1 MFGEEELVKIH
12 KDRATL
18 LSYIITAAFG
28 LILARLW
35 YLQVYK
41 GETLHN
47 YSIQNRLRKEVVWA
61 PRGLIYSR
69 DDQLIVDNIPRF
81 DAILTPQFLLEK
93 EVTLEKL
100 SKILSTD
107 LASIQAILKKNSNQA
122 KYRPIIIKKNI
133 TFDELAQIET
143 QNADLPG
150 VSVDTFISREYRDK
164 DIGAHLLG
172 YISEISQIQLP
183 KLRERDRFDYR
194 LGDFIGQF
202 GIEEQLDRFLRGENG
217 HEFVEVDARG
227 RRKRYINTD
236 NLFKGIE
243 DERPLS
249 GMNVKLTIDR
259 DMQITAYKALEGR
272 VGGVIALDVESGEV
286 LSMVSRPSFDPS
298 QFSRGLTP
306 EYWRSLVTNKFH
318 PLRDRNIQEHF
329 SPGSTF
335 KALTA
340 IAAFEGGEI
349 DENTEV
355 FCNGSFRLGRKVY
368 HCWKKEGHGSVN
380 LIKSIRESCNVYY
393 QKAANRMDIDDIAKY
408 ARAFGLG
415 GRTGISLPREVAGLI
430 PTKEW
435 KKKRY
440 GQEWQP
446 GETLSCAIGQ
456 SYVLASTMQLA
467 VAYSAIANGGKI
479 FRPYVVKDVYDT
491 EGELVKTFT
500 PELLSTVDMK
510 NPKTLKL
517 VREGLF
523 QVMNN
528 PKGTAYGK
536 RGQGILMAGK
546 TGTSQVRS
554 ASAEK
559 VYVKCDT
566 LDYESR
572 HHGLFVGF
580 APYDNPK
587 VAVAVIVEHGCSGS
601 GAAAPIAE
609 AVVTTYMKK
618 YQPEMYLQNLEKEK
632 VMKENWVKNMKAA
645 QPAAPAAAKPVVVP
659 PVAPPAPETDE

>member
-12 KDRATL
+12 KDRATVI
-18 LSYIITAAFG
+18 SYIVTVAFG

-69 DDQLIVDNIPRF
+69 DDQLLVDNIPRF
-81 DAILTPQFLLEK
+81 DAILTPQFLMDKDE
-93 EVTLEKL
+93 TLKRL
-100 SKILSTD
+100 ADILDTD
-107 LASIQAILKKNSNQA
+107 VESIEATLKKSSNQA

-133 TFDELAQIET
+133 SFDELARIET

-164 DIGAHLLG
+164 EVGAHLLG
-172 YISEISQIQLP
+172 YISEISQTQLP
-183 KLRERDRFDYR
+183 KFRERDRYDYR

-202 GIEEQLDRFLRGENG
+202 GIEEQLDRYLRGENG

-243 DERPLS
+243 DEKPTL

-259 DMQITAYKALEGR
+259 DMQLAAFEALEGKI
-272 VGGVIALDVESGEV
+272 GGVIAIDVDSGEV
-286 LSMVSRPSFDPS
+286 LTMVSRPSFDPS

-306 EYWRSLVTNKFH
+306 EYWRSLIQNKHH

-335 KALTA
+335 KAFSA
-340 IAAFEGGEI
+340 IAAYEEGLV
-349 DENTEV
+349 DENTDV
-355 FCNGSFRLGRKVY
+355 HCSGSFRLGRKVY
-368 HCWKKEGHGSVN
+368 HCWKRGGHGSV
-380 LIKSIRESCNVYY
+380 SFVRAIRESCNVYF
-393 QKAANRMDIDDIAKY
+393 QKTANRMDIDDIAKY
-408 ARAFGLG
+408 AKAFGFG
-415 GRTGISLPREVAGLI
+415 SRTGISLPREVSGLM

-440 GQEWQP
+440 GQDWQA

-456 SYVLASTMQLA
+456 SYVLSSTIQLA
-467 VAYSAIANGGKI
+467 TAYAAIANGGKI
-479 FRPYVVKDVYDT
+479 FRPYVVKDIYDNN
-491 EGELVKTFT
+491 GELVKTFT
-500 PELLSTVDMK
+500 PELLSTINFK

-517 VREGLF
+517 VREGLY

-528 PKGTAYGK
+528 PKGTAFYR
-536 RGQGILMAGK
+536 RGQGIFMAGK
-546 TGTSQVRS
+546 TGTAQVRS

-559 VYVKCDT
+559 VYQKCDT
-566 LDYESR
+566 MDFEYR

-580 APYDNPK
+580 APYDDPK
-587 VAVAVIVEHGCSGS
+587 IATAVIIEHGCSGS
-601 GAAAPIAE
+601 AAAAPVAE
-609 AVVTTYMKK
+609 KVVTTYIKK
-618 YQPEMYLQNLEKEK
+618 YHPEMYLKNLEKEK
-632 VMKENWVKNMKAA
+632 VLREGWNRARRAELALRAQSAAEN
-645 QPAAPAAAKPVVVP
+645 AAPDSEDED
-659 PVAPPAPETDE
+659 VAD

>member
-18 LSYIITAAFG
+18 ISYIITAAFG
-28 LILARLW
+28 LVLSRLW

-69 DDQLIVDNIPRF
+69 DDQLLVDNIPRF
-81 DAILTPQFLLEK
+81 DTILTPQFLIEK
-93 EVTLEKL
+93 EETLGKL
-100 SKILSTD
+100 SKILSMD
-107 LASIQAILKKNSNQA
+107 INNIKAVLKKNANQA
-122 KYRPIIIKKNI
+122 TYRPIIIKKNI
-133 TFDELAQIET
+133 SFEELAKIET

-164 DIGAHLLG
+164 EIGAHLLG
-172 YISEISQIQLP
+172 YISEISQTQLP
-183 KLRERDRFDYR
+183 KLRERDRMDYR

-202 GIEEQLDRFLRGENG
+202 GIEEQLDRYLRGENG

-243 DERPLS
+243 DEKPIS

-259 DMQITAYKALEGR
+259 DMQIAAYNALQDK
-272 VGGVIALDVESGEV
+272 VGGVIAISIDSGEV

-306 EYWRSLVTNKFH
+306 EYWRSLVTNKEH

-335 KALTA
+335 KAITG
-340 IAAFEGGEI
+340 IAAFENGMI

-368 HCWKKEGHGSVN
+368 HCWKKEGHGQTN
-380 LIKSIRESCNVYY
+380 LVKAIRESCNVFF
-393 QKAANRMDIDDIAKY
+393 QKAANRMDIDDLSYYAK
-408 ARAFGLG
+408 AFGLG
-415 GRTGISLPREVAGLI
+415 TRTGISLPREVAGLI
-430 PTKEW
+430 PTKDW

-440 GQEWQP
+440 GQEWQA

-456 SYVLASTMQLA
+456 SYVLASTIQLA
-467 VAYSAIANGGKI
+467 TAYAAIANGGKI
-479 FRPYVVKDVYDT
+479 YRPYVVKDIYDNQ
-491 EGELVKTFT
+491 GELIKTFT
-500 PELLSTVDMK
+500 PELLSKIEMK
-510 NPKTLKL
+510 NAKTLKF

-523 QVMNN
+523 QVVNN
-528 PKGTAYGK
+528 PKGTAFAR

-546 TGTSQVRS
+546 TGTSQVKS
-554 ASAEK
+554 ASADK
-559 VYVKCDT
+559 VYAKCENM
-566 LDYESR
+566 DYESR

-587 VAVAVIVEHGCSGS
+587 IAAAAIVEHGCHGS
-601 GAAAPIAE
+601 SAATPVVE
-609 AVVTTYMKK
+609 AVITQYMKK
-618 YQPEMYLQNLEKEK
+618 YHPDLYLQNLEKDK
-632 VMKENWVKNMKAA
+632 TIKDNWIKSLRA
-645 QPAAPAAAKPVVVP
+645 AAPEPVSK
-659 PVAPPAPETDE
+659 TQGDDE

>member
-12 KDRATL
+12 KERATL
-18 LSYIITAAFG
+18 ISYIITAAFG
-28 LILARLW
+28 LVLARLW

-69 DDQLIVDNIPRF
+69 DDQLLVDNIPRF
-81 DAILTPQFLLEK
+81 DAILTPQFLLDK
-93 EVTLEKL
+93 EETLAKL
-100 SKILSTD
+100 AKILQTD
-107 LASIQAILKKNSNQA
+107 VASIEAIIKKNSNQA
-122 KYRPIIIKKNI
+122 RYRPFIIKKNI
-133 TFDELAQIET
+133 SFGELAQIET

-150 VSVDTFISREYRDK
+150 ISVDTFISREYRDK
-164 DIGAHLLG
+164 EIGAHLLG
-172 YISEISQIQLP
+172 YISEISQVQLP
-183 KLRERDRFDYR
+183 KLRERDKTEYR

-202 GIEEQLDRFLRGENG
+202 GIEEQLDKYLRGENG

-243 DERPLS
+243 DEKPLS

-259 DMQITAYKALEGR
+259 DMQIAAYKALEGK
-272 VGGVIALDVESGEV
+272 VGGVIAVDIDSGEV
-286 LSMVSRPSFDPS
+286 LTMVSRPSFDPS

-306 EYWRSLVTNKFH
+306 EYWRSLVGNKEH

-335 KALTA
+335 KAFSA
-340 IAAFEGGEI
+340 IAAFEQGEI
-349 DENTEV
+349 DEHTEIH
-355 FCNGSFRLGRKVY
+355 CNGTFRLGRKVY
-368 HCWKKEGHGSVN
+368 HCWKKGGHGPVN
-380 LIKSIRESCNVYY
+380 LIKAIRESCNVYF
-393 QKAANRMDIDDIAKY
+393 QKTANRMDIDDIAKY
-408 ARAFGLG
+408 AKAFGLG
-415 GRTGISLPREVAGLI
+415 SRTGISLPREVSGLI

-440 GQEWQP
+440 GQEWQA
-446 GETLSCAIGQ
+446 GETLSIAIGQ
-456 SYVLASTMQLA
+456 SYVLASTIQMA
-467 VAYSAIANGGKI
+467 ISYAAIANGGKI
-479 FRPYVVKDVYDT
+479 YRPFVVKDIYDS

-500 PELLSTVDMK
+500 PELLSEVQMK
-510 NPKTLKL
+510 NPKTLKF

-523 QVMNN
+523 QVVNN
-528 PKGTAYGK
+528 PKGTAFYR

-546 TGTSQVRS
+546 TGTSQVKS
-554 ASAEK
+554 ASADKIYQRCENM
-559 VYVKCDT
+559 
-566 LDYESR
+566 DYESR

-587 VAVAVIVEHGCSGS
+587 IAAAVIVEHGCHGS
-601 GAAAPIAE
+601 SAATPVAE
-609 AVVTTYMKK
+609 AVITQYMKK
-618 YQPEMYLQNLEKEK
+618 YQPEIYLKNLDKDKEIK
-632 VMKENWVKNMKAA
+632 DSWIRSLRAS
-645 QPAAPAAAKPVVVP
+645 QPAEPS
-659 PVAPPAPETDE
+659 DE

>member
-12 KDRATL
+12 KDRAAL
-18 LSYIITAAFG
+18 ISYIITAAFG
-28 LILARLW
+28 LVLSRLW

-69 DDQLIVDNIPRF
+69 DDQMLVDNIPRF
-81 DAILTPQFLLEK
+81 DAILTPQFLIDK
-93 EVTLEKL
+93 EETL
-100 SKILSTD
+100 SKLAKILNTD
-107 LASIQAILKKNSNQA
+107 IAVINQILKKNSNQA
-122 KYRPIIIKKNI
+122 KYRSIIIKKNI
-133 TFDELAQIET
+133 SFAELAQIET

-150 VSVDTFISREYRDK
+150 ISVDTFISREYRDK
-164 DIGAHLLG
+164 EIGAHLLG

-183 KLRERDRFDYR
+183 KLRERDKMEYR

-202 GIEEQLDRFLRGENG
+202 GIEEQLDKYLRGENG

-243 DERPLS
+243 DEKPLS

-259 DMQITAYKALEGR
+259 DMQVAAYNALEGK
-272 VGGVIALDVESGEV
+272 VGGIIAIDIDSGEV
-286 LSMVSRPSFDPS
+286 LTMVSRPSFDPS

-306 EYWRSLVTNKFH
+306 EYWRSLVGNKEH

-335 KALTA
+335 KAITG
-340 IAAFEGGEI
+340 IAAFENGEI

-355 FCNGSFRLGRKVY
+355 NCGGSFRLGRKVY
-368 HCWKKEGHGSVN
+368 HCWKKEGHGPTN
-380 LIKSIRESCNVYY
+380 LVKAIRESCNVFF
-393 QKAANRMDIDDIAKY
+393 QKAANRMDIDEISKY
-408 ARAFGLG
+408 AKAFGLG
-415 GRTGISLPREVAGLI
+415 GRTGISLPREVSGLI

-440 GQEWQP
+440 GQEWQA

-456 SYVLASTMQLA
+456 SYVLASTIQMA
-467 VAYSAIANGGKI
+467 VSYAAIANGGKI
-479 FRPYVVKDVYDT
+479 YRPYVVKDIYDSQ
-491 EGELVKTFT
+491 GELVKTFT
-500 PELLSTVDMK
+500 PELLSSIDMK
-510 NPKTLKL
+510 NQKTLKF

-523 QVMNN
+523 QVVNN
-528 PKGTAYGK
+528 PKGTAFAR

-546 TGTSQVRS
+546 TGTSQVKS
-554 ASAEK
+554 ASADK
-559 VYVKCDT
+559 VYQKCE
-566 LDYESR
+566 LMDYESR

-587 VAVAVIVEHGCSGS
+587 IAAAAIIEHGCHGS
-601 GAAAPIAE
+601 SAATPVVE
-609 AVVTTYMKK
+609 AVMTQYMKK
-618 YQPEMYLQNLEKEK
+618 YQPQLYLENLEKDK
-632 VMKENWVKNMKAA
+632 TIKENWVKSLRTS
-645 QPAAPAAAKPVVVP
+645 QPVAKPAAKP
-659 PVAPPAPETDE
+659 ADSEAEE

>member
-12 KDRATL
+12 KERATL

-28 LILARLW
+28 LVLARLW

-69 DDQLIVDNIPRF
+69 DDQLLVDNIPRF
-81 DAILTPQFLLEK
+81 DAILTPQFLINSE
-93 EVTLEKL
+93 ETLGKL
-100 SKILSTD
+100 AKILKTD
-107 LASIQAILKKNSNQA
+107 VAAIKQILKKNSNQA
-122 KYRPIIIKKNI
+122 KYRPIIVKKNI
-133 TFDELAQIET
+133 SFDELAQIEI

-150 VSVDTFISREYRDK
+150 ISVDTFISREYRDK
-164 DIGAHLLG
+164 EIGAHLLG
-172 YISEISQIQLP
+172 YISEISQTQLP
-183 KLRERDRFDYR
+183 KLRQRDKFDYR

-243 DERPLS
+243 DEKPLS

-259 DMQITAYKALEGR
+259 DMQLAGFNALEGK
-272 VGGVIALDVESGEV
+272 VGGIIAIDIHTGQV
-286 LSMVSRPSFDPS
+286 LTMVSRPSFDPS

-306 EYWRSLVTNKFH
+306 EYWRGLVGNKEH

-335 KALTA
+335 KAITG
-340 IAAFEGGEI
+340 IAAFEKGEI

-355 FCNGSFRLGRKVY
+355 NCSGSFRYGRKVY
-368 HCWKKEGHGSVN
+368 HCWKKEGHGATN
-380 LIKSIRESCNVYY
+380 LVKAVRESCNVYF
-393 QKAANRMDIDDIAKY
+393 QKAANRMDIDDLAYYAKH
-408 ARAFGLG
+408 FGMG
-415 GRTGISLPREVAGLI
+415 SRTGISLPREVSGLI

-440 GQEWQP
+440 GQEWQA

-456 SYVLASTMQLA
+456 SYVLASTIQMA
-467 VAYSAIANGGKI
+467 IAYGAIANGGKI
-479 FRPYVVKDVYDT
+479 YRPYVVKDIYDT
-491 EGELVKTFT
+491 NGELVKTFT
-500 PELLSTVDMK
+500 PELLSEIKLK
-510 NPKTLKL
+510 NPNTLKFI
-517 VREGLF
+517 REGLF
-523 QVMNN
+523 QVVNN
-528 PKGTAYGK
+528 PKGTAFAR

-546 TGTSQVRS
+546 TGTSQVKS
-554 ASAEK
+554 ASADK
-559 VYVKCDT
+559 VYQKCENM
-566 LDYESR
+566 DYDSR

-580 APYDNPK
+580 APFDNPRI
-587 VAVAVIVEHGCSGS
+587 AAAAIVEHGCHGS
-601 GAAAPIAE
+601 SAATPVVE
-609 AVVTTYMKK
+609 AVVTQYMKK
-618 YQPEMYLQNLEKEK
+618 YQPEMYLKNLEMDKAIKESWIK
-632 VMKENWVKNMKAA
+632 SLRAA
-645 QPAAPAAAKPVVVP
+645 NVKPVS
-659 PVAPPAPETDE
+659 APEEKKTEEN

>member
-12 KDRATL
+12 KERATL
-18 LSYIITAAFG
+18 ISYIITAAFG
-28 LILARLW
+28 LVLARLW

-69 DDQLIVDNIPRF
+69 DDQLLVDNIPRF
-81 DAILTPQFLLEK
+81 DAILTPQFLLDK
-93 EVTLEKL
+93 EETLAKL
-100 SKILSTD
+100 AKILQTD
-107 LASIQAILKKNSNQA
+107 VASIEAIIKKNSNQA
-122 KYRPIIIKKNI
+122 RYRPFIIKKNI
-133 TFDELAQIET
+133 SFGELAQIET

-150 VSVDTFISREYRDK
+150 ISVDTFISREYRDK
-164 DIGAHLLG
+164 EIGAHLLG
-172 YISEISQIQLP
+172 YISEISQVQLP
-183 KLRERDRFDYR
+183 KLRERDKTEYR

-202 GIEEQLDRFLRGENG
+202 GIEEQLDKYLRGENG

-243 DERPLS
+243 DEKPLS

-259 DMQITAYKALEGR
+259 DMQIAAYKALEGK
-272 VGGVIALDVESGEV
+272 VGGVIAVDIDSGEV
-286 LSMVSRPSFDPS
+286 LTMVSRPSFDPS

-306 EYWRSLVTNKFH
+306 EYWRSLVGNKEH

-335 KALTA
+335 KAFSA
-340 IAAFEGGEI
+340 IAAFEQGEI
-349 DENTEV
+349 DEHTEIH
-355 FCNGSFRLGRKVY
+355 CNGTFRLGRKVY
-368 HCWKKEGHGSVN
+368 HCWKKGGHGPVN
-380 LIKSIRESCNVYY
+380 LIKAIRESCNVYF
-393 QKAANRMDIDDIAKY
+393 QKTANRMDIDDISKY
-408 ARAFGLG
+408 AKAFGLG
-415 GRTGISLPREVAGLI
+415 SRTGISLPREVSGLI

-440 GQEWQP
+440 GQEWQA
-446 GETLSCAIGQ
+446 GETLSIAIGQ
-456 SYVLASTMQLA
+456 SYVLASTIQMA
-467 VAYSAIANGGKI
+467 ISYAAIANGGKI
-479 FRPYVVKDVYDT
+479 YRPFVVKDIYDS

-500 PELLSTVDMK
+500 PELLSEVQMK
-510 NPKTLKL
+510 NPKTLKF

-523 QVMNN
+523 QVVNN
-528 PKGTAYGK
+528 PKGTAFYR

-546 TGTSQVRS
+546 TGTSQVKS
-554 ASAEK
+554 ASADKIYQRCENM
-559 VYVKCDT
+559 
-566 LDYESR
+566 DYESR

-587 VAVAVIVEHGCSGS
+587 IAAAVIVEHGCHGS
-601 GAAAPIAE
+601 SAATPVAE
-609 AVVTTYMKK
+609 AVITQYMKK
-618 YQPEMYLQNLEKEK
+618 YQPEIYLKNLDKDKEIK
-632 VMKENWVKNMKAA
+632 DSWIRSLRAS
-645 QPAAPAAAKPVVVP
+645 QPAEPS
-659 PVAPPAPETDE
+659 DE

>member
-18 LSYIITAAFG
+18 ISYIITAAFG
-28 LILARLW
+28 LVLSRLW

-69 DDQLIVDNIPRF
+69 DDQLLVDNIPRF
-81 DAILTPQFLLEK
+81 DTILTPQFLIEK
-93 EVTLEKL
+93 DETLGKL
-100 SKILSTD
+100 SNILSMD
-107 LASIQAILKKNSNQA
+107 INNIKAVLKKNANQA
-122 KYRPIIIKKNI
+122 TYRPIIIKKNI
-133 TFDELAQIET
+133 SFEELAKIET

-164 DIGAHLLG
+164 EIGAHLLG
-172 YISEISQIQLP
+172 YISEISQTQLP
-183 KLRERDRFDYR
+183 KLRERDRMDYR

-202 GIEEQLDRFLRGENG
+202 GIEEQLDRYLRGENG

-243 DERPLS
+243 DEKPVS

-259 DMQITAYKALEGR
+259 DMQIAAYNALQDK
-272 VGGVIALDVESGEV
+272 VGGVIAISIDSGEV

-306 EYWRSLVTNKFH
+306 EYWRSLVTNKEH

-335 KALTA
+335 KAITG
-340 IAAFEGGEI
+340 IAAFEHGMI

-368 HCWKKEGHGSVN
+368 HCWKKEGHGQTN
-380 LIKSIRESCNVYY
+380 LVKAIRESCNVFF
-393 QKAANRMDIDDIAKY
+393 QKAANRMDIDDLSFYAK
-408 ARAFGLG
+408 AFGLG
-415 GRTGISLPREVAGLI
+415 TRTGISLPREVAGLI
-430 PTKEW
+430 PTKDW

-440 GQEWQP
+440 GQEWQA

-456 SYVLASTMQLA
+456 SYVLASTIQLA
-467 VAYSAIANGGKI
+467 TAYAAIANGGKI
-479 FRPYVVKDVYDT
+479 YRPYVVKDIYDNQ
-491 EGELVKTFT
+491 GELIKTFT
-500 PELLSTVDMK
+500 PELLSKIEMK
-510 NPKTLKL
+510 NAKTLKF

-523 QVMNN
+523 QVVNN
-528 PKGTAYGK
+528 PKGTAFAR

-546 TGTSQVRS
+546 TGTSQVKS
-554 ASAEK
+554 ASADK
-559 VYVKCDT
+559 VYAKCENM
-566 LDYESR
+566 DYESR

-587 VAVAVIVEHGCSGS
+587 IAAAAIVEHGCHGS
-601 GAAAPIAE
+601 SAATPVVE
-609 AVVTTYMKK
+609 AVITQYMKK
-618 YQPEMYLQNLEKEK
+618 YHPDLYLQNLDKDK
-632 VMKENWVKNMKAA
+632 TIKDNWIKSLRAA
-645 QPAAPAAAKPVVVP
+645 APEPAAPN
-659 PVAPPAPETDE
+659 TQGDDE

>member
-18 LSYIITAAFG
+18 ISYIITAAFG
-28 LILARLW
+28 LVLARLW

-69 DDQLIVDNIPRF
+69 DDQLLVDNIPRF
-81 DAILTPQFLLEK
+81 DAILTPQFLIDK
-93 EVTLEKL
+93 EETLNKL
-100 SKILSTD
+100 SGILS
-107 LASIQAILKKNSNQA
+107 LERASIDGVLKKNSNQA

-133 TFDELAQIET
+133 SFGELAQIES
-143 QNADLPG
+143 QNAELPG

-164 DIGAHLLG
+164 EVGAHLLG

-183 KLRERDRFDYR
+183 KLRERDRLDYR

-202 GIEEQLDRFLRGENG
+202 GIEEQLDRYLRGENG

-243 DERPLS
+243 DEKPLS

-259 DMQITAYKALEGR
+259 DMQIAAYEALEGR
-272 VGGVIALDVESGEV
+272 VGGVIALDVESGQV
-286 LSMVSRPSFDPS
+286 LAMVSRPSFDPS
-298 QFSRGLTP
+298 QFSRGLSP
-306 EYWRSLVTNKFH
+306 DYWRSLVNNKEH

-335 KALTA
+335 KAITG
-340 IAAFEGGEI
+340 IAAFENGAI
-349 DENTEV
+349 DERTEV
-355 FCNGSFRLGRKVY
+355 NCGGSFRLGSRVY
-368 HCWKKEGHGSVN
+368 HCWKKEGHGATSLV
-380 LIKSIRESCNVYY
+380 KAIRESCNVYF
-393 QKAANRMDIDDIAKY
+393 QKAAFRMDIDEIAKY
-408 ARAFGLG
+408 AKAFGMG
-415 GRTGISLPREVAGLI
+415 ARTGISLPREVSGLI
-430 PTKEW
+430 PTKDW
-435 KKKRY
+435 KRKRF

-446 GETLSCAIGQ
+446 GETLSCSIGQ
-456 SYVLASTMQLA
+456 SYVLSSTIQLA
-467 VAYSAIANGGKI
+467 TAYAAIANGGKI
-479 FRPYVVKDVYDT
+479 FRPYVVKDVYDDQ
-491 EGELVKTFT
+491 GELVKTFH
-500 PELLSTVDMK
+500 PELLSKIEMK
-510 NPKTLKL
+510 NPKTLQL

-528 PKGTAYGK
+528 PKGTAFAR
-536 RGQGILMAGK
+536 RGPGIMMAGK
-546 TGTSQVRS
+546 TGTSQVKT
-554 ASAEK
+554 ASADK
-559 VYVKCDT
+559 VYQKCD
-566 LDYESR
+566 LMDYESR

-587 VAVAVIVEHGCSGS
+587 IATAVIIEHGCSGS
-601 GAAAPIAE
+601 GAAAPVAE
-609 AVVTTYMKK
+609 KVVTQYMKK
-618 YQPEMYLQNLEKEK
+618 YQPEMYLENLEKDK
-632 VMKENWVKNMKAA
+632 LIKDNWVKTLKAEV
-645 QPAAPAAAKPVVVP
+645 PKAKPT
-659 PVAPPAPETDE
+659 ATE

>member
-12 KDRATL
+12 KERATL
-18 LSYIITAAFG
+18 ISYIITAAFG
-28 LILARLW
+28 LVLARLW

-69 DDQLIVDNIPRF
+69 DDQLLVDNIPRF
-81 DAILTPQFLLEK
+81 DAILTPQFLLDK
-93 EVTLEKL
+93 EETLAKL
-100 SKILSTD
+100 AQILQTD
-107 LASIQAILKKNSNQA
+107 VASIEAIIKKNSNQA
-122 KYRPIIIKKNI
+122 RYRPFIIKKNI
-133 TFDELAQIET
+133 SFGELAQIET

-150 VSVDTFISREYRDK
+150 ISVDTFISREYRDK
-164 DIGAHLLG
+164 EIGAHLLG
-172 YISEISQIQLP
+172 YISEISQVQLP
-183 KLRERDRFDYR
+183 KLRERDKTEYR

-202 GIEEQLDRFLRGENG
+202 GIEEQLDKYLRGENG

-243 DERPLS
+243 DEKPLS

-259 DMQITAYKALEGR
+259 DMQIAAYKALEGK
-272 VGGVIALDVESGEV
+272 VGGVIAVDIDSGEV
-286 LSMVSRPSFDPS
+286 LTMVSRPSFDPS

-306 EYWRSLVTNKFH
+306 EYWRSLVGNKEH

-335 KALTA
+335 KAFSA
-340 IAAFEGGEI
+340 IAAFEQGEI
-349 DENTEV
+349 DEHTEIH
-355 FCNGSFRLGRKVY
+355 CNGTFRLGRKVY
-368 HCWKKEGHGSVN
+368 HCWKRGGHGPVN
-380 LIKSIRESCNVYY
+380 LIKAIRESCNVYF
-393 QKAANRMDIDDIAKY
+393 QKTANRMDIDDISKY
-408 ARAFGLG
+408 AKAFGLG
-415 GRTGISLPREVAGLI
+415 SRTGISLPREVSGLI

-440 GQEWQP
+440 GQEWQA
-446 GETLSCAIGQ
+446 GETLSIAIGQ
-456 SYVLASTMQLA
+456 SYVLASTIQMA
-467 VAYSAIANGGKI
+467 ISYAAIANGGKI
-479 FRPYVVKDVYDT
+479 YRPFVVKDIYDS

-500 PELLSTVDMK
+500 PELLSEVQMK
-510 NPKTLKL
+510 NPKTLKF

-523 QVMNN
+523 QVVNN
-528 PKGTAYGK
+528 PKGTAFYR

-546 TGTSQVRS
+546 TGTSQVKS
-554 ASAEK
+554 ASADKIYQRCENM
-559 VYVKCDT
+559 
-566 LDYESR
+566 DYESR

-587 VAVAVIVEHGCSGS
+587 IAAAVIVEHGCHGS
-601 GAAAPIAE
+601 SAATPVAE
-609 AVVTTYMKK
+609 AVITQYMKK
-618 YQPEMYLQNLEKEK
+618 YQPEMYLKNLEKD
-632 VMKENWVKNMKAA
+632 KEIKDSWIRSLRAS
-645 QPAAPAAAKPVVVP
+645 QPAEPS
-659 PVAPPAPETDE
+659 DE

>member
-12 KDRATL
+12 KERATL
-18 LSYIITAAFG
+18 ISYIITASFG

-69 DDQLIVDNIPRF
+69 DDQLLVDNIPRF
-81 DAILTPQFLLEK
+81 DAILTPQFLLDKDE
-93 EVTLEKL
+93 TLMKL
-100 SKILSTD
+100 AGIMNMD
-107 LASIQAILKKNSNQA
+107 VQAIIGILKKNQNQA
-122 KYRPIIIKKNI
+122 KYRPLIIKKNI
-133 TFDELAQIET
+133 SFNELAKIET

-164 DIGAHLLG
+164 EIGAHLLG
-172 YISEISQIQLP
+172 YISEISQVQLP
-183 KLRERDRFDYR
+183 KLRERDKTDYR

-243 DERPLS
+243 DEKPLS
-249 GMNVKLTIDR
+249 GKNVKLTIDR
-259 DMQITAYKALEGR
+259 DMQIAAYNALEGH
-272 VGGVIALDVESGEV
+272 VGGVIGIDVNSGQV
-286 LSMVSRPSFDPS
+286 LTMVSRPSFDPS
-298 QFSRGLTP
+298 QFSRGLSP
-306 EYWRSLVTNKFH
+306 EYWRSLVSNKLH

-335 KALTA
+335 KVFTG
-340 IAAFEGGEI
+340 IAAFEEGEI
-349 DENTEV
+349 DEHTET
-355 FCNGSFRLGRKVY
+355 FCNGSYRLGRKVY
-368 HCWKKEGHGSVN
+368 HCWKREGHGSVN
-380 LIKSIRESCNVYY
+380 LVKAIRESCNVYF
-393 QKAANRMDIDDIAKY
+393 QKAANRMDIDSISKY
-408 ARAFGLG
+408 AKAFGLG
-415 GRTGISLPREVAGLI
+415 GKTGISLPREVSGLI

-446 GETLSCAIGQ
+446 GETLSCSIGQ
-456 SYVLASTMQLA
+456 SYVLASTIQLA
-467 VAYSAIANGGKI
+467 ISYAAIANGGKI
-479 FRPYVVKDVYDT
+479 YRPYVVKDVYDT
-491 EGELVKTFT
+491 TGELIKTFT
-500 PELLSTVDMK
+500 PELISKIDLK
-510 NPKTLKL
+510 KKKTLDL

-523 QVMNN
+523 QVVNN
-528 PKGTAYGK
+528 PKGTAFGK

-546 TGTSQVRS
+546 SGTAQVIR
-554 ASAEK
+554 ATAEN
-559 VYVKCDT
+559 VYQKCQNMK
-566 LDYESR
+566 YEDR
-572 HHGLFVGF
+572 HHGIFVAF

-587 VAVAVIVEHGCSGS
+587 IAVATIIEHGCSGS
-601 GAAAPIAE
+601 GAAAPVVE
-609 AVVTTYMKK
+609 AVITQYMKK
-618 YQPEMYLQNLEKEK
+618 YQPEMYLANLEKDK
-632 VMKENWVKNMKAA
+632 TIKENWVKQLKAQQPA
-645 QPAAPAAAKPVVVP
+645 PAPAAPAVEDASEA
-659 PVAPPAPETDE
+659 D

>member
-1 MFGEEELVKIH
+1 MFGEEDLVKIH

-18 LSYIITAAFG
+18 LSYILTAALG
-28 LILARLW
+28 IILARLW

-81 DAILTPQFLLEK
+81 DAILTPQFLLER
-93 EVTLEKL
+93 EETISKL
-100 SKILSTD
+100 SSILSMDVET
-107 LASIQAILKKNSNQA
+107 INGILKKNSNQA

-133 TFDELAQIET
+133 SFEELAQIET

-150 VSVDTFISREYRDK
+150 VSVDTFISREYTDK
-164 DIGAHLLG
+164 EIGAHLLG
-172 YISEISQIQLP
+172 YISEISQTQLD
-183 KLRERDRFDYR
+183 KLRERDKFDYR

-202 GIEEQLDRFLRGENG
+202 GIEEQLDRYLRGENG

-243 DERPLS
+243 DEKPLS

-259 DMQITAYKALEGR
+259 DMQIAAYNALEGR
-272 VGGVIALDVESGEV
+272 VGGVISIDINSGQV
-286 LSMVSRPSFDPS
+286 LAMVSRPSFDPS

-306 EYWRSLVTNKFH
+306 EYWRSLVTNKLH

-335 KALTA
+335 KAISA
-340 IAAFEGGEI
+340 IAAFEEGEI

-355 FCNGSFRLGRKVY
+355 SCSGSFRLGRKVY
-368 HCWKKEGHGSVN
+368 HCWKKQGHGQVSLVRA
-380 LIKSIRESCNVYY
+380 IRESCNVYF
-393 QKAANRMDIDDIAKY
+393 QKTANLMDIDDISKY
-408 ARAFGLG
+408 AFAFGLG
-415 GRTGISLPREVAGLI
+415 SRTGISLPREVSGLI

-435 KKKRY
+435 KKKRF
-440 GQEWQP
+440 GQEWQA

-456 SYVLASTMQLA
+456 SYVLSSTIQLA
-467 VAYSAIANGGKI
+467 TSYAAIANGGKI
-479 FRPYVVKDVYDT
+479 YRPYVVKDIFDHQ
-491 EGELVKTFT
+491 GELVKTFA
-500 PELLSTVDMK
+500 PELLSEVKLK
-510 NPKTLKL
+510 NPNTLKF
-517 VREGLF
+517 VREGLY

-528 PKGTAYGK
+528 PKGTAFHR
-536 RGQGILMAGK
+536 RGEGIMMAGK

-554 ASAEK
+554 ASADK
-559 VYVKCDT
+559 VYQKCE
-566 LDYESR
+566 LMDYESR

-580 APYDNPK
+580 APYDDPK
-587 VAVAVIVEHGCSGS
+587 IATAVIIEHGCSGS
-601 GAAAPIAE
+601 GAAAPVAE
-609 AVVTTYMKK
+609 KVVTAYMKK
-618 YQPEMYLQNLEKEK
+618 YQPEIYLRNLEKDK
-632 VMKENWVKNMKAA
+632 AIKESWLRGLRAQAIKAA
-645 QPAAPAAAKPVVVP
+645 AP
-659 PVAPPAPETDE
+659 TDDVED

>member
-12 KDRATL
+12 KERATL
-18 LSYIITAAFG
+18 ISYIITAAFG

-69 DDQLIVDNIPRF
+69 DEQLLVDNIPRF
-81 DAILTPQFLLEK
+81 DAILTPQFLMDKDE
-93 EVTLEKL
+93 TLPKL
-100 SKILSTD
+100 SKILSLD
-107 LASIQAILKKNSNQA
+107 LDTIQGILKKNSNQA

-133 TFDELAQIET
+133 SFDELAKIET

-164 DIGAHLLG
+164 EVGAHLLG
-172 YISEISQIQLP
+172 YISEISQTQLP
-183 KLRERDRFDYR
+183 KLRERDSHDYR

-202 GIEEQLDRFLRGENG
+202 GIEEQLDKYLRGENG

-243 DERPLS
+243 DEKPLS

-259 DMQITAYKALEGR
+259 DMQIAAYEALKDKI
-272 VGGVIALDVESGEV
+272 GGIVAIDIESGQV
-286 LSMVSRPSFDPS
+286 LTMVSRPSFDPS

-306 EYWRSLVTNKFH
+306 EYWRSLINNKEH

-335 KALTA
+335 KAITG
-340 IAAFEGGEI
+340 IAAFEEGEI

-368 HCWKKEGHGSVN
+368 HCWKKEGHGATN
-380 LIKSIRESCNVYY
+380 LVKALRESCNVYF
-393 QKAANRMDIDDIAKY
+393 QKAANRMDIDAIAKY
-408 ARAFGLG
+408 AKAFGFG
-415 GRTGISLPREVAGLI
+415 SKTGISLPREVSGLI

-435 KKKRY
+435 KKKRF
-440 GQEWQP
+440 GQEWQA

-456 SYVLASTMQLA
+456 SYVLASTIQMA
-467 VAYSAIANGGKI
+467 TSYAAIANGGKI
-479 FRPYVVKDVYDT
+479 YRPYVVKDIYDRN
-491 EGELVKTFT
+491 GELVKTFT
-500 PELLSTVDMK
+500 PELMSEIKLK
-510 NPKTLKL
+510 NPDTLKFIK
-517 VREGLF
+517 EGLY
-523 QVMNN
+523 QVVNN
-528 PKGTAYGK
+528 PKGTAFYR

-554 ASAEK
+554 ASADK
-559 VYVKCDT
+559 VYQKCELMDH
-566 LDYESR
+566 DSR

-587 VAVAVIVEHGCSGS
+587 IAAAAIVEHGCHGS
-601 GAAAPIAE
+601 SAATPVVE
-609 AVVTTYMKK
+609 AVISQYMKK
-618 YQPEMYLQNLEKEK
+618 YHPDLYLKNLEKDK
-632 VMKENWVKNMKAA
+632 GIRENWIRGLKAKEPAKPVK
-645 QPAAPAAAKPVVVP
+645 PAAKPL
-659 PVAPPAPETDE
+659 ASDE

>member
-12 KDRATL
+12 KDRATII
-18 LSYIITAAFG
+18 SYIVTAAFG

-69 DDQLIVDNIPRF
+69 DDQLLVDNIPRF
-81 DAILTPQFLLEK
+81 DAILTPQFLMDT
-93 EVTLEKL
+93 EVTLKKL
-100 SKILSTD
+100 ADILKTD
-107 LASIQAILKKNSNQA
+107 IETIRATLKKNSNQA

-133 TFDELAQIET
+133 TFEELAKIET

-164 DIGAHLLG
+164 EVGAHLLG
-172 YISEISQIQLP
+172 YISEISQQQLP
-183 KLRERDRFDYR
+183 KFRQRDRQDYR

-202 GIEEQLDRFLRGENG
+202 GIEEQLDRYLRGENG

-243 DERPLS
+243 DEKPLS

-259 DMQITAYKALEGR
+259 DMQITAYEALAGR
-272 VGGVIALDVESGEV
+272 VGGVIAIDIDSGEV
-286 LSMVSRPSFDPS
+286 LAMVSRPSFDPS
-298 QFSRGLTP
+298 QFSRGLSP
-306 EYWRSLVTNKFH
+306 EYWRSLVTNKLH

-335 KALTA
+335 KAITG
-340 IAAFEGGEI
+340 IAAFEAGEI

-355 FCNGSFRLGRKVY
+355 NCSGSFRLGRKVY
-368 HCWKKEGHGSVN
+368 HCWKKEGHGSVS
-380 LIKSIRESCNVYY
+380 LVKAIRESCNVYF
-393 QKAANRMDIDDIAKY
+393 QKAANRMDIDDISKY
-408 ARAFGLG
+408 AKAFGMG
-415 GRTGISLPREVAGLI
+415 ERTGISLPREVAGLI

-440 GQEWQP
+440 GHEWQA
-446 GETLSCAIGQ
+446 GETLSCSIGQ
-456 SYVLASTMQLA
+456 SYVLASTIQLA
-467 VAYSAIANGGKI
+467 VSYAAIANGGKI
-479 FRPYVVKDVYDT
+479 YRPYVVKDIYDT
-491 EGELVKTFT
+491 QGELVKTFT
-500 PELLSTVDMK
+500 PELLSSITLK
-510 NPKTLKL
+510 KPKTLQL
-517 VREGLF
+517 VREGLY

-528 PKGTAYGK
+528 PKGTAFGK

-554 ASAEK
+554 ASPDK

-587 VAVAVIVEHGCSGS
+587 IATAVIVEHGCSGS
-601 GAAAPIAE
+601 GAAAPVAE
-609 AVVTTYMKK
+609 KLVTTYMKK
-618 YQPEMYLQNLEKEK
+618 YQPQMYLQNLEKEK
-632 VMKENWVKNMKAA
+632 LLKEQWYKQA
-645 QPAAPAAAKPVVVP
+645 AAPAA
-659 PVAPPAPETDE
+659 PVAPRSAPAAAPSTASDDIED

>member
-12 KDRATL
+12 KERATQI
-18 LSYIITAAFG
+18 SYILTAAFG

-69 DDQLIVDNIPRF
+69 DDQLLVDNIPRF
-81 DAILTPQFLLEK
+81 DAILTPQFLIDKDE
-93 EVTLEKL
+93 TLAKL
-100 SKILSTD
+100 AGILGTD
-107 LASIQAILKKNSNQA
+107 VASIDAIMKKNSNQA
-122 KYRPIIIKKNI
+122 RYRPIIIKKNI
-133 TFDELAQIET
+133 SFEELAQIET

-164 DIGAHLLG
+164 EVGAHLLG
-172 YISEISQIQLP
+172 YISEISQTQLP
-183 KLRERDRFDYR
+183 KLRERDKTEYR

-202 GIEEQLDRFLRGENG
+202 GIEEQLDNYLRGENG

-243 DERPLS
+243 DEKPLS

-259 DMQITAYKALEGR
+259 DMQLAAYKALEGR
-272 VGGVIALDVESGEV
+272 VGGVIAIDVNSGEV

-298 QFSRGLTP
+298 QFSRGLSP
-306 EYWRSLVTNKFH
+306 EYWRSLVGNKFH

-335 KALTA
+335 KAFSA
-340 IAAFEGGEI
+340 IAAFEQGEV
-349 DENTEV
+349 DEHTEV
-355 FCNGSFRLGRKVY
+355 SCSGSFRLGRRVY
-368 HCWKKEGHGSVN
+368 HCWKKGGHGNVSLVRA
-380 LIKSIRESCNVYY
+380 LRESCNIYF
-393 QKAANRMDIDDIAKY
+393 QKIALRMDIDVIANY
-408 ARAFGLG
+408 AKSFGLG
-415 GRTGISLPREVAGLI
+415 SRTGISLPREVSGLI

-435 KKKRY
+435 KKKRF
-440 GQEWQP
+440 GQEWQA
-446 GETLSCAIGQ
+446 GETLSVSIGQ
-456 SYVLASTMQLA
+456 SYVLTSTIQLA
-467 VAYSAIANGGKI
+467 TSFAAIANGGKI
-479 FRPYVVKDVYDT
+479 YRPYVVKDIFDS

-500 PELLSTVDMK
+500 PELLSKVDIK
-510 NPKTLKL
+510 NPKTLKF
-517 VREGLF
+517 VREGLY
-523 QVMNN
+523 QVMNH
-528 PKGTAYGK
+528 PKGTAFLR

-554 ASAEK
+554 ASADK
-559 VYVKCDT
+559 IYQRCTDM
-566 LDYESR
+566 DYESR
-572 HHGLFVGF
+572 HHGVFVGF

-587 VAVAVIVEHGCSGS
+587 VAAAVIVEHGCSGS
-601 GAAAPIAE
+601 AVATPIVE
-609 AVVTTYMKK
+609 AVITEYMKK
-618 YQPEMYLQNLEKEK
+618 YQPEIYLKNLEKDK
-632 VMKENWVKNMKAA
+632 VIRDNWVKSLRVEKE
-645 QPAAPAAAKPVVVP
+645 KPVVP
-659 PVAPPAPETDE
+659 EETDE

>member
-12 KDRATL
+12 KERATL
-18 LSYIITAAFG
+18 ISYIITASFG

-69 DDQLIVDNIPRF
+69 DEQLLVDNIPRF

-93 EVTLEKL
+93 EETLQK
-100 SKILSTD
+100 
-107 LASIQAILKKNSNQA
+107 LASIMKMDVAAINQILKKNKNQA
-122 KYRPIIIKKNI
+122 KYRPLIIKKNI
-133 TFDELAQIET
+133 SFEELAQIET

-164 DIGAHLLG
+164 EIGAHLLG

-183 KLRERDRFDYR
+183 KLRERDKTDYR

-202 GIEEQLDRFLRGENG
+202 GIEEQLDKYLRGENG

-243 DERPLS
+243 DEKPLS

-259 DMQITAYKALEGR
+259 DMQIAAFNALEGH
-272 VGGVIALDVESGEV
+272 VGGVIGIDVNSGQV
-286 LSMVSRPSFDPS
+286 LTMVSRPSFDPS
-298 QFSRGLTP
+298 QFSRGLSP
-306 EYWRSLVTNKFH
+306 EYWRSLVTNKLH

-335 KALTA
+335 KVFTG
-340 IAAFEGGEI
+340 IAAFEEGEI
-349 DENTEV
+349 DEHTEA
-355 FCNGSFRLGRKVY
+355 FCNGSYRLGRKVY

-380 LIKSIRESCNVYY
+380 LVKAIRESCNVYF
-393 QKAANRMDIDDIAKY
+393 QKAANRMDIDSIAKY
-408 ARAFGLG
+408 AKGFGLG
-415 GRTGISLPREVAGLI
+415 GKTGISLPREVSGLI

-435 KKKRY
+435 KRKRY

-456 SYVLASTMQLA
+456 SYVLASTIQLA
-467 VAYSAIANGGKI
+467 TSYAAIANGGKI
-479 FRPYVVKDVYDT
+479 YRPYVVKDVYDT
-491 EGELVKTFT
+491 NGELVKTFT
-500 PELLSTVDMK
+500 PELISKIDLK
-510 NPKTLKL
+510 KKKTLEL

-523 QVMNN
+523 QVVNN
-528 PKGTAYGK
+528 PKGTAFGK

-546 TGTSQVRS
+546 SGTAQVVR
-554 ASAEK
+554 ASAET
-559 VYVKCDT
+559 VYQKCINM
-566 LDYESR
+566 DYEQR
-572 HHGLFVGF
+572 HHGLFVAF

-587 VAVAVIVEHGCSGS
+587 IAVATIIEHGCSGS
-601 GAAAPIAE
+601 GAGAPVVM
-609 AVVTTYMKK
+609 AVITEYMKK
-618 YQPEMYLQNLEKEK
+618 YQPEMYLQNLEKDK
-632 VMKENWVKNMKAA
+632 AIKENWAKSLKAA
-645 QPAAPAAAKPVVVP
+645 QPATSSD
-659 PVAPPAPETDE
+659 PE

>member
-12 KDRATL
+12 KERATL

-28 LILARLW
+28 LVLARLW

-69 DDQLIVDNIPRF
+69 DDQLLVDNVPRF
-81 DAILTPQFLLEK
+81 DAILTPQFLMDND
-93 EVTLEKL
+93 VTLTKL
-100 SKILSTD
+100 SQIMKMDMVNIKT
-107 LASIQAILKKNSNQA
+107 ILKKNSNQA
-122 KYRPIIIKKNI
+122 KYRPIIMKKNI
-133 TFDELAQIET
+133 SFDELAQIET

-150 VSVDTFISREYRDK
+150 ISVDTFISREYRDK
-164 DIGAHLLG
+164 EIGAHLLG

-183 KLRERDRFDYR
+183 KLRERDRLDYR

-202 GIEEQLDRFLRGENG
+202 GIEEQLDKYLRGENG

-243 DERPLS
+243 DEKPLS

-259 DMQITAYKALEGR
+259 DMQIAAYNALEGK
-272 VGGVIALDVESGEV
+272 VGGIIAIDIESGQV
-286 LSMVSRPSFDPS
+286 LTMVSRPSFDPS

-306 EYWRSLVTNKFH
+306 EYWRSLVGNKEH

-335 KALTA
+335 KALTG
-340 IAAFEGGEI
+340 IAAFEEGEI

-355 FCNGSFRLGRKVY
+355 NCGGSFRLGRKVY
-368 HCWKKEGHGSVN
+368 HCWKKEGHGPTTLV
-380 LIKSIRESCNVYY
+380 KAIRESCNVYF
-393 QKAANRMDIDDIAKY
+393 QRAANRMDIDAISKY
-408 ARAFGLG
+408 AKAFGMG

-440 GQEWQP
+440 GQEWQA

-456 SYVLASTMQLA
+456 SYVLASTIQMA
-467 VAYSAIANGGKI
+467 TAYAAIANGGKI
-479 FRPYVVKDVYDT
+479 YRPYVVKDIYDT

-500 PELLSTVDMK
+500 PELLSKINMK
-510 NPKTLKL
+510 NPKTLKF
-517 VREGLF
+517 VREGLY
-523 QVMNN
+523 QVVNN
-528 PKGTAYGK
+528 PKGTAFYR
-536 RGQGILMAGK
+536 RGQGIQMAGK
-546 TGTSQVRS
+546 TGTSQVKG
-554 ASAEK
+554 ASADK
-559 VYVKCDT
+559 VYQKCENM
-566 LDYESR
+566 DYESR

-587 VAVAVIVEHGCSGS
+587 IAAAAIVEHGCHGS
-601 GAAAPIAE
+601 SAATPVVE
-609 AVVTTYMKK
+609 AVVTQYMKK
-618 YQPEMYLQNLEKEK
+618 YQPEMYLENLEKDKTVRET
-632 VMKENWVKNMKAA
+632 WVKSLKA
-645 QPAAPAAAKPVVVP
+645 PTAAPA
-659 PVAPPAPETDE
+659 PAEAEE

>member
-12 KDRATL
+12 KERAAL
-18 LSYIITAAFG
+18 ISYIITAAFG
-28 LILARLW
+28 LVLARLW

-69 DDQLIVDNIPRF
+69 DDQLLVDNIPRF
-81 DAILTPQFLLEK
+81 DAILTPQFLIEK
-93 EVTLEKL
+93 DETLGRL
-100 SKILSTD
+100 AKILSVD
-107 LASIQAILKKNSNQA
+107 ISSINGILKKNSNQA

-133 TFDELAQIET
+133 SFGELAQIET
-143 QNADLPG
+143 QNADLSG

-164 DIGAHLLG
+164 EIGAHLLG
-172 YISEISQIQLP
+172 YISEISQTQLP
-183 KLRERDRFDYR
+183 KLRERDHQDYR

-202 GIEEQLDRFLRGENG
+202 GIEEQLDGYLRGENG

-243 DERPLS
+243 DEKPLS

-259 DMQITAYKALEGR
+259 DMQVAAFNALQDK
-272 VGGVIALDVESGEV
+272 VGGVIAIDINSGQV
-286 LSMVSRPSFDPS
+286 LAMVSRPSFDPS

-306 EYWRSLVTNKFH
+306 EYWRSLVGNKEH

-335 KALTA
+335 KAITG
-340 IAAFEGGEI
+340 IAAFEEGEI

-355 FCNGSFRLGRKVY
+355 NCGGSFRLGRKVY
-368 HCWKKEGHGSVN
+368 HCWKKEGHGPTN
-380 LIKSIRESCNVYY
+380 LVKAIRESCNVYF
-393 QKAANRMDIDDIAKY
+393 QKAANRMDIDVIAKY
-408 ARAFGLG
+408 SKAFGLG
-415 GRTGISLPREVAGLI
+415 ARTGISLPREVNGLI

-435 KKKRY
+435 KKKRF

-456 SYVLASTMQLA
+456 SYVLASTIQLA
-467 VAYSAIANGGKI
+467 TAYAAIANGGKI
-479 FRPYVVKDVYDT
+479 YRPYVVKDIYDT
-491 EGELVKTFT
+491 QGELVKTFT
-500 PELLSTVDMK
+500 PELLSSFEMK
-510 NPKTLKL
+510 NPKTLKF

-523 QVMNN
+523 QVVNN
-528 PKGTAYGK
+528 PKGTAFYR

-546 TGTSQVRS
+546 TGTSQVKS
-554 ASAEK
+554 ASADK
-559 VYVKCDT
+559 VYAKCENM
-566 LDYESR
+566 DYESR

-580 APYDNPK
+580 APADNPK
-587 VAVAVIVEHGCSGS
+587 IAAAVIVEHGCHGS
-601 GAAAPIAE
+601 SAATPVAE
-609 AVVTTYMKK
+609 AVITQYMKK
-618 YQPEMYLQNLEKEK
+618 YHPDVYLQNLEKD
-632 VMKENWVKNMKAA
+632 KEIKDSWVKSLRAA
-645 QPAAPAAAKPVVVP
+645 RPVVPAAPTSA
-659 PVAPPAPETDE
+659 E